1 MPHNSKNRQFNQ
13 STNGAQRTAHIKW
26 AAHLCVCISVWRCFR
41 VYTGGSPLSI
51 NNIVNFSYSL
61 PVEKTRKKSP
71 MEVLVILFGLL
82 FALGIAIAAAALA
95 SRKNRNPVN
104 WFFVSCFWG
113 IIGLIVLACSEKLN
127 KEEYESDTLVTV
139 MWLILL
145 IPFSLL
151 IILSL

>member
-1 MPHNSKNRQFNQ
+1 
-13 STNGAQRTAHIKW
+13 
-26 AAHLCVCISVWRCFR
+26 
-41 VYTGGSPLSI
+41 
-51 NNIVNFSYSL
+51 
-61 PVEKTRKKSP
+61 

-127 KEEYESDTLVTV
+127 KEEYEKRRPQQQATGIHPL
-139 MWLILL
+139 
-145 IPFSLL
+145 FRR
-151 IILSL
+151 

>member
-26 AAHLCVCISVWRCFR
+26 AAHLCVCTSVWRCFR

-61 PVEKTRKKSP
+61 PVEKT
-71 MEVLVILFGLL
+71 
-82 FALGIAIAAAALA
+82 
-95 SRKNRNPVN
+95 RKNRNPVN

>member
-1 MPHNSKNRQFNQ
+1 
-13 STNGAQRTAHIKW
+13 
-26 AAHLCVCISVWRCFR
+26 
-41 VYTGGSPLSI
+41 
-51 NNIVNFSYSL
+51 
-61 PVEKTRKKSP
+61 

-104 WFFVSCFWG
+104 WFCVSWFWG

>member
-1 MPHNSKNRQFNQ
+1 
-13 STNGAQRTAHIKW
+13 
-26 AAHLCVCISVWRCFR
+26 
-41 VYTGGSPLSI
+41 
-51 NNIVNFSYSL
+51 
-61 PVEKTRKKSP
+61 
-71 MEVLVILFGLL
+71 MEVLVILIGLL

-95 SRKNRNPVN
+95 SVN

>member
-1 MPHNSKNRQFNQ
+1 
-13 STNGAQRTAHIKW
+13 
-26 AAHLCVCISVWRCFR
+26 
-41 VYTGGSPLSI
+41 
-51 NNIVNFSYSL
+51 
-61 PVEKTRKKSP
+61 

-104 WFFVSCFWG
+104 WSCFWG

>member
-1 MPHNSKNRQFNQ
+1 
-13 STNGAQRTAHIKW
+13 
-26 AAHLCVCISVWRCFR
+26 
-41 VYTGGSPLSI
+41 
-51 NNIVNFSYSL
+51 
-61 PVEKTRKKSP
+61 

-82 FALGIAIAAAALA
+82 FALGIAIAAALA

>member
-1 MPHNSKNRQFNQ
+1 
-13 STNGAQRTAHIKW
+13 
-26 AAHLCVCISVWRCFR
+26 
-41 VYTGGSPLSI
+41 
-51 NNIVNFSYSL
+51 
-61 PVEKTRKKSP
+61 
-71 MEVLVILFGLL
+71 MEVLVILIGLL
-82 FALGIAIAAAALA
+82 FALGIAVAAAALA

>member
-1 MPHNSKNRQFNQ
+1 MYTRHRGQ
-13 STNGAQRTAHIKW
+13 
-26 AAHLCVCISVWRCFR
+26 LISSGLPICAYIRVFGDTLR
-41 VYTGGSPLSI
+41 VYTDGSPLSI
-51 NNIVNFSYSL
+51 NNIVNS
-61 PVEKTRKKSP
+61 PTDCPWGNRKKSP